1 MTDKMVN
8 GILFIIAG
16 LGPIAVYIA
25 LGETGILDRGHTE
38 KIAAYLLL
46 TIPLAFMMT
55 RNVERNAFID
65 AGLVIIVVGLSM
77 GLVADA
83 INGTELSAESDSIG
97 EAIGATAW
105 SSMYLGIF
113 ITGIGYLRTNLFPKW
128 LSGLLSVASLVFFA
142 FMAVLSSEQVSN
154 NEDIVGPLWMI
165 VSLVL
170 VIVGIFT
177 MRRAETDET
186 SKAEAGS

>member
-1 MTDKMVN
+1 MTEKMVN

-16 LGPIAVYIA
+16 LGPIAVYLG
-25 LGETGILDRGHTE
+25 LGETGILDSGHTE

-55 RNVERNAFID
+55 RNVEKNAFID
-65 AGLVIIVVGLSM
+65 AGFLIIVVGLTAGIVS
-77 GLVADA
+77 DA
-83 INGTELSAESDSIG
+83 IGSAELSAESDAMSS
-97 EAIGATAW
+97 AIAATAW

-113 ITGIGYLRTNLFPKW
+113 ITGIGYLRTNLFPQW
-128 LSGLLSVASLVFFA
+128 LSGLLSVTSLVFFA

-154 NEDIVGPLWMI
+154 NENIVGPLWMI

-170 VIVGIFT
+170 VILGIFT
-177 MRRAETDET
+177 MRRAE
-186 SKAEAGS
+186 

>member
-1 MTDKMVN
+1 MTDKMIN

-16 LGPIAVYIA
+16 LGPIAVYLG
-25 LGETGILDRGHTE
+25 LGETGILDKGHTE
-38 KIAAYLLL
+38 KIAAYLVL

-55 RNVERNAFID
+55 RNVERNTFID
-65 AGLVIIVVGLSM
+65 AGLLIIVVGLSA
-77 GLVADA
+77 GIVSDA
-83 INGTELSAESDSIG
+83 INGAELGAESDSIG
-97 EAIGATAW
+97 KAIAATAW

-142 FMAVLSSEQVSN
+142 FLAVLSAEQVSN
-154 NEDIVGPLWMI
+154 NENIVGPLWMI

-170 VIVGIFT
+170 VILGIFT
-177 MRRAETDET
+177 MRRAE
-186 SKAEAGS
+186 

>member
-1 MTDKMVN
+1 MTAKMVN

-16 LGPIAVYIA
+16 LGPIAVYIG
-25 LGETGILDRGHTE
+25 LGETGILDSGHTE

-55 RNVERNAFID
+55 RNVEKNAFID
-65 AGLVIIVVGLSM
+65 AGFLIIVVGLTAGIVS
-77 GLVADA
+77 DA
-83 INGTELSAESDSIG
+83 IGSAELSAESDAMSS
-97 EAIGATAW
+97 AIAATAW

-113 ITGIGYLRTNLFPKW
+113 ITGIGYLRTNLFPQW
-128 LSGLLSVASLVFFA
+128 LSGLLSVTSLVFFA

-154 NEDIVGPLWMI
+154 NENIVGPLWMI

-177 MRRAETDET
+177 MRRAE
-186 SKAEAGS
+186 